1 MKTFQYS
8 SDEII
13 LEVEDICN
21 ECDKKLGQETQI
33 FNLREWTKMLTETNL
48 KRLHKDICL
57 SIKTYE
63 FESDHLTYET
73 FKTIIKNYVEVEK
86 CWLIKRNK
94 N

>member
-1 MKTFQYS
+1 
-8 SDEII
+8 
-13 LEVEDICN
+13 
-21 ECDKKLGQETQI
+21 
-33 FNLREWTKMLTETNL
+33 MLTETNL

-86 CWLIKRNK
+86 C
-94 N
+94 